1 MTEALKKTRG
11 SAAKRLRTAGGM
23 KVTSKRPVPMQRV
36 VSSAQKLLDYA
47 PMLLRIASDE
57 DYQRGL
63 ALNDEVLDHLP
74 DDEGADDTV
83 ARDGLLL
90 LERLLSRSLSDY
102 AATRSPSPDLPGGAP
117 AAILATLLEQHGLTQ
132 SHVPEIG
139 SQGVVSELVNGK
151 REFTARQLRAV
162 AGLSDVAAAP
172 LLA

>member
-1 MTEALKKTRG
+1 MTEAFKKTRG
-11 SAAKRLRTAGGM
+11 NAAEKLRTAGGM
-23 KVTSKRPVPMQRV
+23 KVTSKRPAPVQRV

-47 PMLLRIASDE
+47 PMLLRIESDE

-63 ALNDEVLDHLP
+63 ELYDEVLDHLP
-74 DDEGADDTV
+74 DDEGGDATV
-83 ARDGLLL
+83 APDGLLL

-102 AATRSPSPDLPGGAP
+102 AATRSPSPDLTGGAP
-117 AAILATLLEQHGLTQ
+117 AAILATLLEQYGLTQ
-132 SHVPEIG
+132 SDVPEIG

-162 AGLSDVAAAP
+162 AERFGVSADL

>member
-1 MTEALKKTRG
+1 
-11 SAAKRLRTAGGM
+11 M
-23 KVTSKRPVPMQRV
+23 KVTSKRPAPVQRM
-36 VSSAQKLLDYA
+36 VSSAQELLDYA

-63 ALNDEVLDHLP
+63 ALYDEVLDQLP
-74 DDEGADDTV
+74 DDEGGDDTV

-102 AATRSPSPDLPGGAP
+102 AASRSPSPDLPGGAP

-132 SHVPEIG
+132 SDVPEIG

-162 AGLSDVAAAP
+162 AGRFGISADL